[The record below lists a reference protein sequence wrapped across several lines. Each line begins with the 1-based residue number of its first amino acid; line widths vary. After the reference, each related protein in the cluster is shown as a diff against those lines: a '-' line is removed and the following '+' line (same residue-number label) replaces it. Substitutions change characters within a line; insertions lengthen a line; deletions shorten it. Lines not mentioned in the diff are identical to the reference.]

1 MAEAGPSEKKR
12 AAESGAEAEPLS
24 KKPNT
29 TTDGDSQPV
38 AAAAGAAEEAV
49 AAGGFKEVCNQSDAP
64 AALCPDTSTDPS
76 PALAAAGGK
85 AESAPTFT
93 AGDALAAFN
102 SGGSIAAMSLQ
113 REKQREKEKELPMEE
128 RSEWGKLT
136 MREQELM
143 KMGIK
148 PPPRNFTRED
158 QKDWTKVRACVRVP
172 GV

>member
-1 MAEAGPSEKKR
+1 
-12 AAESGAEAEPLS
+12 
-24 KKPNT
+24 
-29 TTDGDSQPV
+29 
-38 AAAAGAAEEAV
+38 
-49 AAGGFKEVCNQSDAP
+49 
-64 AALCPDTSTDPS
+64 
-76 PALAAAGGK
+76 
-85 AESAPTFT
+85 
-93 AGDALAAFN
+93 
-102 SGGSIAAMSLQ
+102 
-113 REKQREKEKELPMEE
+113 MEE